1 MALFNKNDFFTK
13 VKDSAANVANKV
25 KETAENA
32 KNAYAEKKELE
43 EQYKK
48 EMNDEA
54 ARKAQEIIDSIHAY
68 QNGQGLYDGITFEQV
83 TAFTKEFYDKILMPA
98 NSVSQSKI
106 SMYPYIT
113 EKALQKF
120 IQTMPEYDNSETAL
134 VYLKAEGKQ
143 ELVLTDKSFYFS
155 LALEADA
162 KYFARGRISC
172 SDISVLS
179 VEQTD
184 SEFVIKCDE
193 YGLAT
198 FAVDKTSV
206 EDFTTLSN
214 YFSRLAARDFTI
226 ADEDVDALIKEK
238 IGNKV
243 YAEVKKYLVFDD
255 ELMVYFAWGINSLSA
270 KDYIVCTTKQII
282 VVNREMLGAT
292 ANIKQFYYEDITSA
306 STEQN
311 AKSSDFT
318 TALLETA
325 ITAATKTCDLIIS
338 VAGATT
344 KIDTLFKVEA
354 ERVVAVYH
362 QYRKLS
368 KMATVQPQVIVQQP
382 QEDPLTQLK
391 KLAELKE
398 IGVISDEEFNIKK
411 AELLTKI

>member
-1 MALFNKNDFFTK
+1 MALFNKNDFLAK

-54 ARKAQEIIDSIHAY
+54 ARKAKEIIDSIHAY
-68 QNGQGLYDGITFEQV
+68 QNGQGLYDGIAFEQI

-120 IQTMPEYDNSETAL
+120 IQTMPEYDNSETVL
-134 VYLKAEGKQ
+134 FYLKAEGKQ
-143 ELVLTDKSFYFS
+143 ELVLTDKAFYFS

-162 KYFARGRISC
+162 KYFARGHISC
-172 SDISVLS
+172 SDISMLS

-214 YFSRLAARDFTI
+214 YFRRLAARDFTI

-368 KMATVQPQVIVQQP
+368 KMTNVQPQVIVQQP